1 MIRNSR
7 NIFYFGHLLLDTG
20 LVVLTFAALTWTM
33 GGKEFPDLTLF
44 DLGFMLYLVTVWYF
58 ASRAHG
64 LYADRVPVNLFREW
78 VSTMKCL
85 AVHTV
90 LMVIF
95 IFVFSNNQYSRGFV
109 SVYVL
114 ALAALMPI
122 GKVVLKQ
129 VFNWLYKKGIL
140 RRRTVVIG
148 DGSTGE
154 RFYEY
159 ISNHRQYGYQA
170 VRFIKDGLNLKSAA
184 TAALL
189 YQKIGRY
196 DEVDEVFI
204 AESETGA
211 YNTRTLANTLMSHY
225 AARLRIIPN
234 TFGSTAASPYR
245 IGTLGE
251 YPVLSLRNE
260 PLEDPYNVLVKRV
273 FDIAF
278 SLMVLVFICSWL
290 FPIIALAVKLDSRGP
305 VFFRQER
312 WGKRNR
318 PFMCLKFRSMRAAAK
333 DTDENGKFQQARKN
347 DSRIT
352 KVGAFLRKT
361 SLDEFPQFI
370 NVLLGDMSIVG
381 PRPHATLMNKEAAE
395 VVSNY
400 LARHQAKPGITG
412 WAQVNELRGESGDV
426 ELLKKRVEH
435 DIWYIEHWSFLLDLK
450 IVFRTVWNV
459 LVGDDNAY

>member
-1 MIRNSR
+1 MMIRNSR

-234 TFGSTAASPYR
+234 NF
-245 IGTLGE
+245 
-251 YPVLSLRNE
+251 
-260 PLEDPYNVLVKRV
+260 
-273 FDIAF
+273 
-278 SLMVLVFICSWL
+278 
-290 FPIIALAVKLDSRGP
+290 
-305 VFFRQER
+305 
-312 WGKRNR
+312 
-318 PFMCLKFRSMRAAAK
+318 
-333 DTDENGKFQQARKN
+333 
-347 DSRIT
+347 
-352 KVGAFLRKT
+352 
-361 SLDEFPQFI
+361 
-370 NVLLGDMSIVG
+370 
-381 PRPHATLMNKEAAE
+381 
-395 VVSNY
+395 
-400 LARHQAKPGITG
+400 
-412 WAQVNELRGESGDV
+412 
-426 ELLKKRVEH
+426 
-435 DIWYIEHWSFLLDLK
+435 
-450 IVFRTVWNV
+450 
-459 LVGDDNAY
+459 